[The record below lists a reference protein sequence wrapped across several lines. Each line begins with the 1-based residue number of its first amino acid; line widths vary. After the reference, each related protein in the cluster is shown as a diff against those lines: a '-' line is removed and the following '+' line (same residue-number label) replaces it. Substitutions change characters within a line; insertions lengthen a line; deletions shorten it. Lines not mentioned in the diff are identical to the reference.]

1 MYGASSSTSSSAS
14 APPWVD
20 RLRATLTSGRGPAPH
35 TTNIP
40 AQFFPYQKDA
50 VEFALARGGRALFGH
65 EMGLGKTA
73 MAIVLASHYDL
84 PALVVAPPILM
95 EQWAAEIRRWL
106 PQLRKEEVQVVKKGA
121 DRLRAEARWVI
132 VSYDTLSGKMVG
144 GARSNAHLRATAAGA
159 PWQLIIADE
168 AHKLKSVEAAR
179 TQTLLPLL
187 HRARHAVLMTGT
199 PLTNSCAADLY
210 PLLSAIVGDGRMP
223 PIRQWN
229 EHYCLENAKITL
241 PTGRQIDRWVG
252 VHPEREGS
260 LRDLLALAMARKT
273 KAEVLTQLPA
283 KRRFKIE
290 LQLTEK
296 ELKPVLEQMKTIR
309 SFERDAEA
317 AGGASGDEPGL
328 PTPELMKAFRLLAE
342 AKTAAVGEWIKEAL
356 IDGDP
361 TGGKVLIF
369 AHHHS
374 VHDRLAEALRKALD
388 QPAEQLIH
396 ITGRTRPEDRDRLLA
411 KFKTERRCRFALLSL
426 TACSQG
432 LNLTEASTCVFAEL
446 CWTPAMIDQAESRIH
461 RMGQQAAAVNLYY
474 LLATS
479 SKFAGDDDRL
489 PDGAMF
495 GALVKKAQV
504 ASRVVD
510 PHAAASS
517 LADAQVVT
525 PRPRAAR
532 REEADDDDDAGGAD
546 GEMPTPPRAGRRADA
561 ADPPGAPRKRPR
573 TSEEEEGGGGEPMA
587 AAAAAPRVADL
598 QRRLEDAR
606 KTTRIAREDASRLAA
621 EAERG
626 ARRAAHAAEAE
637 ARLEAELAAAVA
649 AAVPEPPRLSTSE
662 MKRALDAADVD
673 TTGCIERSDVERL
686 YKWSRAERCPTC
698 DCALP
703 YPPRRRVR
711 HIRNCSGV
719 RA

>member
-1 MYGASSSTSSSAS
+1 MRRRLELERARAPKLAPRQSSALRGPPFRPPRVQLMYGASSASAS

-20 RLRATLTSGRGPAPH
+20 RLRATLTSKRPAALGALETARAILPV
-35 TTNIP
+35 P
-40 AQFFPYQKDA
+40 AEEA
-50 VEFALARGGRALFGH
+50 STLRSRAAAARSSATRWASVRRRWRIALAA
-65 EMGLGKTA
+65 
-73 MAIVLASHYDL
+73 HYDL

-106 PQLRKEEVQVVKKGA
+106 PQLRMEEVQVIKKGA

-168 AHKLKSVEAAR
+168 AHKLKRSRRRR

-210 PLLSAIVGDGRMP
+210 PLLSATSATASMP

-252 VHPEREGS
+252 VHPEREDS

-290 LQLTEK
+290 LQLTE

-328 PTPELMKAFRLLAE
+328 PAPELMKAFRLLAE

-374 VHDRLAEALRKALD
+374 VHDKLAEALRKALD
-388 QPAEQLIH
+388 QPDQQLIH
-396 ITGRTRPEDRDRLLA
+396 ITGLTSNSKRDELLT

-432 LNLTEASTCVFAEL
+432 LNLTEASTCVFADPL
-446 CWTPAMIDQAESRIH
+446 C
-461 RMGQQAAAVNLYY
+461 G
-474 LLATS
+474 
-479 SKFAGDDDRL
+479 
-489 PDGAMF
+489 
-495 GALVKKAQV
+495 
-504 ASRVVD
+504 
-510 PHAAASS
+510 
-517 LADAQVVT
+517 
-525 PRPRAAR
+525 RPR
-532 REEADDDDDAGGAD
+532 
-546 GEMPTPPRAGRRADA
+546 
-561 ADPPGAPRKRPR
+561 
-573 TSEEEEGGGGEPMA
+573 
-587 AAAAAPRVADL
+587 
-598 QRRLEDAR
+598 
-606 KTTRIAREDASRLAA
+606 
-621 EAERG
+621 
-626 ARRAAHAAEAE
+626 
-637 ARLEAELAAAVA
+637 
-649 AAVPEPPRLSTSE
+649 
-662 MKRALDAADVD
+662 
-673 TTGCIERSDVERL
+673 
-686 YKWSRAERCPTC
+686 
-698 DCALP
+698 
-703 YPPRRRVR
+703 
-711 HIRNCSGV
+711 
-719 RA
+719 

>member
-73 MAIVLASHYDL
+73 MAIVLAAHYDL

-106 PQLRKEEVQVVKKGA
+106 PQLRKEEVQVIKKGA

-273 KAEVLTQLPA
+273 KAEVLTQLPP

-328 PTPELMKAFRLLAE
+328 PAPELMKAFRLLAE

-374 VHDRLAEALRKALD
+374 VHDKLAEALRKALD

-396 ITGRTRPEDRDRLLA
+396 ITGETSQSERERRLA

-532 REEADDDDDAGGAD
+532 REEADDDDAGGAD

-561 ADPPGAPRKRPR
+561 ADPPGAPRKRLAHLR
-573 TSEEEEGGGGEPMA
+573 GGGGRRRRAQGGGRRSARCGSA
-587 AAAAAPRVADL
+587 ASARGRAHDDADGTGGRVA
-598 QRRLEDAR
+598 AR
-606 KTTRIAREDASRLAA
+606 SGS
-621 EAERG
+621 G
-626 ARRAAHAAEAE
+626 ARREAGGASRGCGGAAGGGASSGGGGRRARGAAAEHVRDEAGARCGGRRHDGLHRAVRRREAVQVESGGAVPDLRLRPAVPSAAESAAHP
-637 ARLEAELAAAVA
+637 EL
-649 AAVPEPPRLSTSE
+649 LW
-662 MKRALDAADVD
+662 RASV
-673 TTGCIERSDVERL
+673 I
-686 YKWSRAERCPTC
+686 
-698 DCALP
+698 
-703 YPPRRRVR
+703 
-711 HIRNCSGV
+711 
-719 RA
+719 